1 MQISAMHASTV
12 ADDESHDDTSEL
24 DLSLMDSLV
33 AGKSKTD
40 ATIDGIKRDIGHAPL
55 LSAGLVVK
63 HVKDL
68 VPQFGFLGS
77 RSESEP
83 HDAKVFHNINVPFST
98 FICGVQGSGKSHTTA
113 CMLEN
118 ALIPSRTLGVL
129 QSPISALVF
138 SYGQSQ
144 TVRGDFD
151 VSEAVHLA
159 ASRPDFPGHCVKKVT
174 VMVSPTNL
182 AMRIRYEKQGHN
194 IRVLPLWVN
203 AKTLDISVLRALM
216 AVDDKAVTL
225 YMAQVESILR
235 EIGVTV
241 QAVRESSYC
250 ISWCVLFCVAVV
262 IALYRAIRVVCL
274 HDVSMIVIGVE
285 GADQGEE
292 EPSHHHVAPGM
303 SLPHEPS
310 QLERQAGMG
319 LWITRSSR
327 TNYWRRSSTP
337 SKPELSCSG
346 LTY

>member
-1 MQISAMHASTV
+1 MPEIKFQPLGPSILSDQQPATTKSLFKFQTPSLKSESSISAEQPTFTKSLFNFQVPKPLHKNDMIASTV
-12 ADDESHDDTSEL
+12 NSLQQNSGGKHKIFTSPFLHNVPATYASIATDDKSNDDTPEL

-40 ATIDGIKRDIGHAPL
+40 ATIDGIKRDIEHAPL

-250 ISWCVLFCVAVV
+250 IS
-262 IALYRAIRVVCL
+262 
-274 HDVSMIVIGVE
+274 
-285 GADQGEE
+285 
-292 EPSHHHVAPGM
+292 
-303 SLPHEPS
+303 
-310 QLERQAGMG
+310 
-319 LWITRSSR
+319 
-327 TNYWRRSSTP
+327 
-337 SKPELSCSG
+337 
-346 LTY
+346 